1 MNMFADLRIR
11 KAQLFLH
18 DAVVVRSANV
28 GSSGKV
34 EVVVVVVVKG
44 CGAAAGVGWRYG
56 VSVCMWPR

>member
-18 DAVVVRSANV
+18 DAVVVVRSANV
-28 GSSGKV
+28 GSSGK
-34 EVVVVVVVKG
+34 VVVVVVKG

-56 VSVCMWPR
+56 VSLCMWPR